1 MKERQSSEEA
11 LATSTSSTWDLVKI
25 LVLFLLLVWDDGSSR
40 NEGQDSDPRSVSA
53 ELAKSNEIDRVLAL
67 VRQEREG
74 ILKLLLLGPLG
85 SGTSTYVWSGF

>member
-74 ILKLLLLGPLG
+74 KRK
-85 SGTSTYVWSGF
+85 